1 MSSVR
6 SRSPAPTPGR
16 FPQVCLLP
24 ATGFRPGKLAVE
36 RAANFPPGE
45 AWRRRITARSPSPEK
60 HMRFEK
66 VLEYKKL
73 RDAFCSY
80 LHGEPGTKISHLP
93 EELEAGVDYKAWYG
107 KYVDWEKCLR
117 DASHT
122 ALRLK
127 LHLGPPLRILD
138 IGCGPGYFA
147 WVCSHY
153 GHHVT
158 GLDFPGPYFAR
169 FRALLDVECV
179 EKPVCKWATL
189 PVDETGFDWIVSRRH
204 AVSSR
209 RVRLWRRKE
218 DVRLA
223 RARMGFFYR
232 RLPLQA

>member
-1 MSSVR
+1 
-6 SRSPAPTPGR
+6 
-16 FPQVCLLP
+16 
-24 ATGFRPGKLAVE
+24 
-36 RAANFPPGE
+36 
-45 AWRRRITARSPSPEK
+45 
-60 HMRFEK
+60 MRFEK
-66 VLEYKKL
+66 VLEYKRL

-93 EELEAGVDYKAWYG
+93 EGLEADVDYKAWYG

-189 PVDETGFDWIVSRRH
+189 PVDETGFDWIVAVDTQFHRDEFVYGEGKKTFDWREPEWAFFIDDCLSRLKNDGKLYFKLNDAENTRSLLP
-204 AVSSR
+204 AFLR
-209 RVRLWRRKE
+209 EKGLWSEGKHVIFE
-218 DVRLA
+218 KA
-223 RARMGFFYR
+223 RI
-232 RLPLQA
+232 QA